1 MSSSKQS
8 RPAPAPAPL
17 PAGGTYIDW
26 GPALPEEYGLTCVA
40 ALVRDPG
47 RFIVFWEGGTSIR
60 ARGLTDGLT
69 REHPVGRV
77 GTWYFEGRP
86 EHEYEID
93 LIREGRV
100 VAVSNRIRLPRR
112 EPATAIDAEW
122 VPTPD
127 QLEIL
132 RQLGAGLEILMREE
146 VEAVNSDLMRRR
158 PGGAAWPS
166 SPGRR

>member
-8 RPAPAPAPL
+8 RPAPAPP
-17 PAGGTYIDW
+17 PAGGAYLDW
-26 GPALPEEYGLTCVA
+26 GPALPEEYGLTRVA

-47 RFIVFWEGGTSIR
+47 RFVAFWEGGTSIR
-60 ARGLTDGLT
+60 ARDLTDGSS

-86 EHEYEID
+86 EHEYEVD
-93 LIREGRV
+93 LILEGRV
-100 VAVSNRIRLPRR
+100 VAVSDRIRLPRR
-112 EPATAIDAEW
+112 DPATAIDAEW

-132 RQLGAGLEILMREE
+132 RRLGASLEDLMREE
-146 VEAVNSDLMRRR
+146 VEAVNSDLLRRR
-158 PGGAAWPS
+158 PGGAPWPS

>member
-1 MSSSKQS
+1 MSSSKQV
-8 RPAPAPAPL
+8 RPVPPSL
-17 PAGGTYIDW
+17 PTAGTYIDW
-26 GPALPEEYGLTCVA
+26 GPALPEEYGLTRVA

-47 RFIVFWEGGTSIR
+47 RFVVFWEGGTSIC
-60 ARGLTDGLT
+60 ARGLTDGSA
-69 REHPVGRV
+69 REHRVGRV

-93 LIREGRV
+93 LIHEGRV

-112 EPATAIDAEW
+112 DPATSIDAEW
-122 VPTPD
+122 VPTAG
-127 QLEIL
+127 QLEVL
-132 RQLGAGLEILMREE
+132 RQLGASLEILMREE

-158 PGGAAWPS
+158 AGGAPWPS